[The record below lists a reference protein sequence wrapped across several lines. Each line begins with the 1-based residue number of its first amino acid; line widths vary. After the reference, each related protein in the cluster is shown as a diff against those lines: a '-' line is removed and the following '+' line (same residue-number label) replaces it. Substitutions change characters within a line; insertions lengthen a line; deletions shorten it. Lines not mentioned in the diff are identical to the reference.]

1 MSTLQSPALSD
12 VYRMEID
19 CRGQVAVIKLSGL
32 VTMDQCDAIRD
43 RLVWLVAERQ
53 AARLVFDP
61 SVDGVLVKPL
71 MLPRLE
77 ARQRSRPN
85 QFVERR
91 LGDLQVRR
99 ELDNGE
105 DLVLVFRHR
114 ENPCQ

>member
-1 MSTLQSPALSD
+1 MNGASEGS
-12 VYRMEID
+12 
-19 CRGQVAVIKLSGL
+19 SGGTFL
-32 VTMDQCDAIRD
+32 LFPFPLLTAT
-43 RLVWLVAERQ
+43 
-53 AARLVFDP
+53 ARLLFDP